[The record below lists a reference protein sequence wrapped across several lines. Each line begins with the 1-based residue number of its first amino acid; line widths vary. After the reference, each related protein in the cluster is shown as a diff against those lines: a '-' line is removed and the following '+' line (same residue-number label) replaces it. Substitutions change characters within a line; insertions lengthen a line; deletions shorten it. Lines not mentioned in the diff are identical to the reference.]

1 MRVVRDMSL
10 VHPTADAHITV
21 GVFDGVHC
29 GHQRLVS
36 GMAAAAHASGRLAI
50 AYTFDPHPLAVLG
63 KEPPPFLTTMEERAA
78 LMATLDL
85 DVLVVP
91 KFTTDTAHT
100 TAADFT
106 AALVRYLRMV
116 ELWAGLDFAL
126 GYQREGDIAALRLL
140 GAEQGFTVRVVPPL
154 ICEGTRVSSSRVR
167 DALAVGDV
175 GWAAQCLGRPY
186 RLSGVAGPHAPVA
199 CAIPAQA
206 VVISPARRRMV
217 PAAGVYACRVTI
229 GLRHAGPAVAYVGAD
244 GDGGE
249 EGSALEAYLV
259 DFTDTVRGQTVS
271 LDFVARLRDLGGPGS
286 QDRLP
291 ANVLQDIA
299 LTRTLVVVQP
309 PRTTGWHLNYRSP
322 SISNE

>member
-1 MRVVRDMSL
+1 V
-10 VHPTADAHITV
+10 
-21 GVFDGVHC
+21 
-29 GHQRLVS
+29 
-36 GMAAAAHASGRLAI
+36 

-63 KEPPPFLTTMEERAA
+63 REPPPFLTTMEERAA
-78 LMATLDL
+78 LMTTLDL

-91 KFTTDTAHT
+91 HFTVNTAHT

-116 ELWAGLDFAL
+116 ELWVGPDFAL
-126 GYQREGDIAALRLL
+126 GYRREGDIPALRRL
-140 GAEQGFTVRVVPPL
+140 GAGQGFAVRVVPSL
-154 ICEGTRVSSSRVR
+154 VCEGTRVSSSRVR

-186 RLSGVAGPHAPVA
+186 RLSGVAGPHAPMA
-199 CAIPAQA
+199 GAAQAQA
-206 VVISPARRRMV
+206 VVISPARRRVV

-229 GLRHAGPAVAYVGAD
+229 GRCQAGTAVAYVDTD
-244 GDGGE
+244 GTGGE
-249 EGSALEAYLV
+249 CSPAIEVYLA
-259 DFTDTVRGQTVS
+259 DCTDDVRGQTVS
-271 LDFVARLRDLGGPGS
+271 LDFIARLRDLSGTGS

-299 LTRTLVVVQP
+299 LTRTLVVQQAA
-309 PRTTGWHLNYRSP
+309 RTTAWPLDYRSP